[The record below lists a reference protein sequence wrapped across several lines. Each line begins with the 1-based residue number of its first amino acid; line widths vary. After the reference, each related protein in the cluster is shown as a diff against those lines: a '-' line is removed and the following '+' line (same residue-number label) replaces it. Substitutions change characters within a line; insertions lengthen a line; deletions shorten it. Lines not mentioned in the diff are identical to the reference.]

1 MGDQEGGPEK
11 FLRLSQDERSYVI
24 YDVQGVSNKLFWI
37 LQKPGGGSSALE
49 FVGEEA
55 IHVSMVQCVAPGVGL
70 AHWCIDIG
78 SRRPILLLSLKLPT
92 WSPQEPQV
100 EKLDKSHP

>member
-1 MGDQEGGPEK
+1 M
-11 FLRLSQDERSYVI
+11 I

-49 FVGEEA
+49 FVGDEA
-55 IHVSMVQCVAPGVGL
+55 IHVSMVQCVAPGVSL
-70 AHWCIDIG
+70 AHCYIDVG
-78 SRRPILLLSLKLPT
+78 SGRPILLPSLKLPA

-100 EKLDKSHP
+100 GKRDKSHP